1 MDAVWVKLQRRIH
14 TACERASLSP
24 DEHGSRAG
32 RNVAELRLLKQ
43 VIDTLIDDEIVRGH
57 DQGAA
62 WTVLG
67 GTKQYTYGRYQRRL
81 QSSHRHPMV
90 TMELPD

>member
-1 MDAVWVKLQRRIH
+1 MDAVWVRLQRRIQ
-14 TACERASLSP
+14 TASERAGLGP
-24 DEHGSRAG
+24 DERGWRAG
-32 RNVAELRLLKQ
+32 RNVTELRRLKQ

-81 QSSHRHPMV
+81 QSSRRHLMV